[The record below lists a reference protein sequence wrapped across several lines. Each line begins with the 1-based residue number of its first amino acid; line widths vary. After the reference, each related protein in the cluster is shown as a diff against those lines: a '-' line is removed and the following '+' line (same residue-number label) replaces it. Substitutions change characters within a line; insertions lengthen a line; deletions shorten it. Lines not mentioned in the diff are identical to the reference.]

1 MTEDE
6 KIEKIIKDTK
16 TIAVIGLSP
25 EPSKDSHNVSAYLQ
39 EHGYKIIPVYPGEDE
54 ILGEKVYRNVSEI
67 TGNVDTVLIF
77 RKPEYVLAEVR
88 ESLKIKPKYIWMQKE
103 IINEEAAGLAE
114 AHGVLVVMDK
124 CMREEFK
131 KLFG

>member
-1 MTEDE
+1 
-6 KIEKIIKDTK
+6 
-16 TIAVIGLSP
+16 
-25 EPSKDSHNVSAYLQ
+25 
-39 EHGYKIIPVYPGEDE
+39 
-54 ILGEKVYRNVSEI
+54 
-67 TGNVDTVLIF
+67 
-77 RKPEYVLAEVR
+77 
-88 ESLKIKPKYIWMQKE
+88 MQKE